1 MVFSNFQHCI
11 TRYAIHKS
19 YKQTLRNTRSSDNFN
34 LTFQLGEGEESLNQI
49 RECLKL
55 DPEHKDCYPFYKKVK
70 KVAKFLVAAQEA
82 QNNQDWQEC
91 IDAAQKI
98 LKNEPKVFTFTHY
111 QEMLR
116 KIRKNKL

>member
-1 MVFSNFQHCI
+1 M
-11 TRYAIHKS
+11 
-19 YKQTLRNTRSSDNFN
+19 
-34 LTFQLGEGEESLNQI
+34 
-49 RECLKL
+49 
-55 DPEHKDCYPFYKKVK
+55 K

-98 LKNEPKVFTFTHY
+98 LKNEPKVFTFTQLH